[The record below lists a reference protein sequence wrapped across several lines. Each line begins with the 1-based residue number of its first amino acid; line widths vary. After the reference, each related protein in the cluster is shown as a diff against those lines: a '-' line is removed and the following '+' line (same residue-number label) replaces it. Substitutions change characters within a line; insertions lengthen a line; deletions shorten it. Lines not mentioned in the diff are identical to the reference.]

1 MVDRMPLA
9 LQPISLLHGWVP
21 ITIQLIAAAVLLV
34 AIGWRSRRWRLLW
47 MPVSLLLGVAVA
59 FAIQWYLNWSGV
71 AGHPAPPTL
80 WIWITLSAMAG
91 AVLVFG
97 WRDNRWWRRTVS
109 LFAVPL
115 CVLCSALAV
124 DLWTGYVPTVQT
136 GWAQLTGQP
145 LPGQTDEASVA
156 AMREHGDKPAQGTI
170 VSVTIPN
177 DASHFAHRG
186 EFVYLPPAWYASNP
200 PPRLPVVMMVSTQFG
215 TAQDW
220 LRIGNA
226 KKTVDDF
233 AASHGG
239 NAPVLVLVD
248 STSAFSNDTEC
259 VNGVRGNAA
268 DHLTK
273 DVVPY
278 VSSHF
283 GTSADPAN
291 WGIVGLSVGG
301 TCAVTLTVKYPE
313 LFSGFVDIDGDLF
326 PNVGFKEQTIPRLF
340 GGDTEAFASFDP
352 SEVMAKHGPY
362 TGVAGWFAVSGDV
375 PTVYHDGTV
384 GADDPGPID
393 YSADRGEAANYLCAL
408 ASRYGIECS
417 VVGMPGNHDWPFGA
431 TVFADALPWLA
442 GKLHTP
448 GVPQT
453 PLPGAPTAQQ
463 GVAGGN

>member
-9 LQPISLLHGWVP
+9 LPPISLLHGWVP

-47 MPVSLLLGVAVA
+47 MPASLLLGVAVA

-115 CVLCSALAV
+115 CVLSAALAV

-233 AASHGG
+233 AAGHGG

-278 VSSHF
+278 VNSHF

-301 TCAVTLTVKYPE
+301 TCAVTLTVKHPE
-313 LFSGFVDIDGDLF
+313 LFSAFVDIDGDLF
-326 PNVGFKEQTIPRLF
+326 PNVGYKEQTIPRLF

-362 TGVAGWFAVSGDV
+362 TGVAGWFAVSGDL

-384 GADDPGPID
+384 GADDPGPVD
-393 YSADRGEAANYLCAL
+393 YSADKDEAANYLCAL
-408 ASRYGIECS
+408 GSRYGIECS
-417 VVGMPGNHDWPFGA
+417 VVGMPGHHDWPFGA

-442 GKLHTP
+442 AKLHTP
-448 GVPQT
+448 GVPPT
-453 PLPGAPTAQQ
+453 PLPGAPTPPQ